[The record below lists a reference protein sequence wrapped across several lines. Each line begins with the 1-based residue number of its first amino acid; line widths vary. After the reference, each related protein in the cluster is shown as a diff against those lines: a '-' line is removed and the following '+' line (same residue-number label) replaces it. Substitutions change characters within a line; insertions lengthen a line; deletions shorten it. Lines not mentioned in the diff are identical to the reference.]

1 MKISLNFDEFTSK
14 LGYINTILGD
24 KSVEEKLRNIIFLVD
39 GEGVR
44 MVAYNAF
51 IFVRSTFENA
61 EVDLEGNTEWSFQLK
76 ASDVNKTVSAFSNMF
91 KTKVTNLEL
100 SEEGVRIKLTVH
112 EEAKDEA
119 DSRLAKDSEFLFEH
133 APILPKTL
141 EEIKIDFPNNVDMVS
156 SGDILLYLDSLFPLL
171 NNDTSNSLGSK
182 IHFAEDYVFVLS
194 AAMSSFMVNK
204 LPDSFKDLC
213 LAYSSSGFLKKMTE
227 SSENIGV
234 ARDDKYL
241 CIQEGNTEAF
251 MKYQKVKVKYSM
263 YVDKRSKDK
272 GFVVDRLYLKDVLK
286 RMATVEPKGSVK
298 IDGDDLFV
306 SNSNFSQSV
315 PLNNKKNTENISGFD
330 ISVPLLEKSILGKDD
345 VFSGDLFV
353 YFVDTARGYLVF
365 VSDGT
370 GAWFSSTQVTKS

>member
-1 MKISLNFDEFTSK
+1 MKISLSFDEFTSK

-39 GEGVR
+39 NEGDK

-51 IFVRSTFENA
+51 IFVRSVFDNYEI
-61 EVDLEGNTEWSFQLK
+61 DLEGNTEWSFQLK

-100 SEEGVRIKLTVH
+100 SEEGVRIKLTIH

-141 EEIKIDFPNNVDMVS
+141 DEIKIDFPNNVDMVS

-171 NNDTSNSLGSK
+171 NNDTANSLGSK

-204 LPDSFKDLC
+204 LPDSIKDLC

-306 SNSNFSQSV
+306 SNSNFSQTV
-315 PLNNKKNTENISGFD
+315 PLNNKKNAEGISGFD